1 MLGRFLA
8 NQFFDFVRNIPSAAE
23 QNYQAANT
31 GFTRKVVC
39 YNQGQILN
47 YWYDVNETHKNLK
60 NEYHRLTSLRRTL
73 DVRDIAEL
81 EDLRKKLIEGMR
93 SRFKLIN
100 HQNFSF
106 MHEVYKCQSFGQKKP
121 RFCIKT
127 TYKKGEDDFVVTLD
141 RDDSFVDEK
150 RYKTSQSK
158 AFSQIRNSGKYYICN
173 NIPGSIKKERYFNS
187 RINIESA
194 RKFYPVPWKIKNF
207 QFRHSKKVD
216 YEWRRY
222 WIKRNSSERIPQE
235 DLPRD
240 YYYKSTLIIP
250 IALDTTSLSADFLKD
265 FDSPKDKISLGFL
278 CMDHENINF
287 FNEKDHVDVGYFFAD
302 IISLY
307 MYAFLKCTV
316 YSSAFKSACQL
327 LKSINSAR

>member
-8 NQFFDFVRNIPSAAE
+8 NQFFDFVKNLPSAAE

-39 YNQGQILN
+39 YNQGKILN

-60 NEYHRLTSLRRTL
+60 NEYHRLTLLQKTVDRRDL
-73 DVRDIAEL
+73 VEL
-81 EDLRKKLIEGMR
+81 ENLKKELLEGMR
-93 SRFKLIN
+93 NRFKAIN
-100 HQNFSF
+100 RQNFNF

-127 TYKKGEDDFVVTLD
+127 TYNKNGDDFVITLD
-141 RDDSFVDEK
+141 RDSNFVAEK

-158 AFSQIRNSGKYYICN
+158 AFSQIKNTGRYYICN
-173 NIPGSIKKERYFNS
+173 NIPQSIKKEQYFNS
-187 RINIESA
+187 RIDTA
-194 RKFYPVPWKIKNF
+194 GVRRFYTPPWQFKNL
-207 QFRHSKKVD
+207 QFRHSRKVD
-216 YEWRRY
+216 YQWRRY
-222 WIKRNSSERIPQE
+222 WIKRNNSERVPQE

-250 IALDTTSLSADFLKD
+250 IALETMSLSDDFLKD
-265 FDSPKDKISLGFL
+265 FGNHKDKISLGFL
-278 CMDHENINF
+278 CMDHENIDF
-287 FNEKDHVDVGYFFAD
+287 FNEKDHVDIGYFFAD
-302 IISLY
+302 LISLY

-316 YSSAFKSACQL
+316 YSSAYNSACKL
-327 LKSINSAR
+327 LKSINSGQ